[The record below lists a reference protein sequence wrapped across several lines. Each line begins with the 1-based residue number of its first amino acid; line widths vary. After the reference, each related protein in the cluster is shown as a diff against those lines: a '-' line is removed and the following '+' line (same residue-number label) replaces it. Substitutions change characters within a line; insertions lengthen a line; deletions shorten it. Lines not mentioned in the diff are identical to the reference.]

1 VPYAQRV
8 KADVGLPTHR
18 RRPDH
23 RAGTGRAII
32 AAGEADAVS
41 LARAMLYDPRWP
53 WHAAARLGARR
64 RAAAVLALAA
74 ARVQGPVRR
83 LALRAALAASKPIPM
98 TYRLKLHEAD
108 ASPQELRDA
117 EQRFR
122 QALDE
127 SLGDASL
134 VAPMY
139 TAYQRIV
146 GVHGEEFDE
155 EVLSEAERLVFNQW
169 RTAELA
175 AVTAAFGPNRY
186 MGDAMYE
193 IRL

>member
-1 VPYAQRV
+1 
-8 KADVGLPTHR
+8 
-18 RRPDH
+18 
-23 RAGTGRAII
+23 
-32 AAGEADAVS
+32 
-41 LARAMLYDPRWP
+41 
-53 WHAAARLGARR
+53 
-64 RAAAVLALAA
+64 
-74 ARVQGPVRR
+74 
-83 LALRAALAASKPIPM
+83 M

-146 GVHGEEFDE
+146 GLHGEEFDE